1 MQESSNRE
9 ASPGLSAGRLEGIS
23 VPDLLWAFS
32 LREKTGTLMVTRNGI
47 KKTVYFQDGRVVFAS
62 SSDPDDRLGELLL
75 REKMITLANLEEVLT
90 RLNTGK
96 RIGALLVDAGYLE
109 PDELVNGV
117 LLQVRNIITDLF
129 MWETGEYQ
137 FEEGPLETVEVITLG
152 THTGDIILQG
162 VRRLR
167 SFTMIR
173 RGVGPSRAWYRLS
186 GNHQDVLD
194 SLNMSEGER
203 MLVAEL
209 KGDGASVEGLCRQVF
224 LSNFE
229 IYQALWAFKVLGVVH
244 EVEHL
249 GGEFSDAVIEGR
261 FGKETVSPLLARL
274 CHNEDT
280 GVLQLVRGSMERTIH
295 IMEGRCV
302 FATSNSPDD
311 GLMAYLLRRGVISL
325 KDREETAR
333 RLLSNKRVGTI
344 LLEMGVI
351 DEHDLQSVV
360 REHLL
365 EIIYDCLNWDRG
377 DFSFMSG
384 SLPTMEEITLDE
396 PVEEL
401 VARGMERIGSW
412 SRIREGLG
420 GLDLILQLTPGF
432 LEILDRMTIGPEEW
446 EVISALKEPASAM
459 EICSRVK
466 LGDFRICQILWTLRI
481 LSAITPAPENEVAE
495 EPPVY
500 EDEEAEVVPVTVADE
515 SGDLQDNE
523 LYGYADA
530 MAEAEAQVTDDLA
543 EALEVST
550 PPAEEIQVVPEAEEP
565 YNEDDPLDGYD
576 EDREP
581 FDAGRTVAISR
592 DLVEAAITAAS
603 PEAETFEAD
612 AIEPEYEPEPEP
624 EPEPLLE
631 PEGDPE
637 FESWEETDEE
647 VDAED
652 LEDTLRLS
660 REQVDEALDSGD
672 PGSWEP
678 PVDLDRQISVFNAG
692 QRVVFRTIRAEV
704 GAGAANFVRSC
715 CGDQGAEIAGLFRHA
730 ELQTDG
736 TWEVDGLRRAVVE
749 NRISDP
755 SARYRGLLDLEME
768 MLKLHIGEARI
779 ASLQE
784 QVDALL
790 QVER

>member
-1 MQESSNRE
+1 MQESSYNE

-32 LREKTGTLMVTRNGI
+32 LREKTGGLTVTRNGI
-47 KKTVYFQDGRVVFAS
+47 KKTVYFEEGRVVFAA

-75 REKMITLANLEEVLT
+75 RENMITLANLEEVLT

-96 RIGALLVDAGYLE
+96 RIGTLLVDAGYLQ
-109 PDELVNGV
+109 PDDLVNGV
-117 LLQVRNIITDLF
+117 LLQVRNTITDLF

-137 FEEGPLETVEVITLG
+137 FTEGPLPSVEVITLG

-173 RGVGPSRAWYRLS
+173 RGVGPTRAWYRLS
-186 GNHQDVLD
+186 GNHQDILD
-194 SLNMSEGER
+194 SLNLSEGER
-203 MLVAEL
+203 MLLAEL
-209 KGDGASVEGLCRQVF
+209 AGDGASVEGLCRQVF

-229 IYQALWAFKVLGVVH
+229 IYQALWAFKVLGIVH

-261 FGKETVSPLLARL
+261 FGKETVSPLLSRL
-274 CHNEDT
+274 CHNEET
-280 GVLQLVRGSMERTIH
+280 GVLHLVRGNMERTIH
-295 IMEGRCV
+295 IQEGRCV

-351 DEHDLQSVV
+351 DEQDLEAVV

-365 EIIYDCLNWDRG
+365 EIIYDCLNWDQG

-384 SLPTMEEITLDE
+384 ALPTTEEITLDE

-412 SRIREGLG
+412 SRVREGLG
-420 GLDLILQLTPGF
+420 GLDLVLQLTPGF

-481 LSAITPAPENEVAE
+481 LSAISPAPENEMNE
-495 EPPVY
+495 ELPEVEEDHVEAIPVSD
-500 EDEEAEVVPVTVADE
+500 DELFDYV
-515 SGDLQDNE
+515 
-523 LYGYADA
+523 DA
-530 MAEAEAQVTDDLA
+530 VAEAEARVTDELA
-543 EALEVST
+543 EALEDST
-550 PPAEEIQVVPEAEEP
+550 PPIDDFMAEQPEADAVEVIHEPEAEE
-565 YNEDDPLDGYD
+565 YEDL
-576 EDREP
+576 EP

-592 DLVEAAITAAS
+592 DLVEAAIAAG
-603 PEAETFEAD
+603 PQPAEEPFEEEEAFEMA
-612 AIEPEYEPEPEP
+612 EPEPEP
-624 EPEPLLE
+624 EPEREFEAWDE
-631 PEGDPE
+631 PEE
-637 FESWEETDEE
+637 EAESRNLDDTLRVSREE
-647 VDAED
+647 VD
-652 LEDTLRLS
+652 
-660 REQVDEALDSGD
+660 EAMD
-672 PGSWEP
+672 PGETDSWEP

-715 CGDQGAEIAGLFRHA
+715 CGDQGADIAPLFRHA

-749 NRISDP
+749 GRISDP
-755 SARYRGLLDLEME
+755 SSRYRRLLNQEME
-768 MLKLHIGEARI
+768 MLKIHIGEARI
-779 ASLQE
+779 ITLQE

>member
-1 MQESSNRE
+1 MQESSHKE

-32 LREKTGTLMVTRNGI
+32 LRQKSGALMVTRNGI
-47 KKTVYFQDGRVVFAS
+47 KKTVYFEGGRVVFAS

-75 REKMITLANLEEVLT
+75 RENMITLAHLEEVLT

-96 RIGALLVDAGYLE
+96 RIGTLLVDAGYLQ
-109 PDELVNGV
+109 PDDLVNGV

-129 MWETGEYQ
+129 LWETGEYQ
-137 FEEGPLETVEVITLG
+137 FKEGPLPAVEVITLG

-167 SFTMIR
+167 SFVMIR
-173 RGVGPSRAWYRLS
+173 RGVGPARAWYRLS
-186 GNHQDVLD
+186 ENHQEILD
-194 SLNMSEGER
+194 SLNLTEGER

-209 KGDGASVEGLCRQVF
+209 AGDGASVEGLCRQVF
-224 LSNFE
+224 LSNFD

-249 GGEFSDAVIEGR
+249 GGEFSNAVIEGR
-261 FGKETVSPLLARL
+261 FGKETVSPLLSRL
-274 CHNEDT
+274 CHNEET

-295 IMEGRCV
+295 ILEGRCV
-302 FATSNSPDD
+302 FATSNSADD

-351 DEHDLQSVV
+351 DEHDLQAVV

-365 EIIYDCLNWDRG
+365 EIIYDCLNWDQG
-377 DFSFMSG
+377 DFTFMSG
-384 SLPTMEEITLDE
+384 GLPTMEEITLDE

-420 GLDLILQLTPGF
+420 GLDLVLQLTPGF
-432 LEILDRMTIGPEEW
+432 LEILDRMSIGPEEW
-446 EVISALKEPASAM
+446 EVVSALKEPASAI
-459 EICSRVK
+459 EICSRVN

-481 LSAITPAPENEVAE
+481 LSAVSPAPEVELAEDIPEHPDGEPVA
-495 EPPVY
+495 
-500 EDEEAEVVPVTVADE
+500 VTTSADE
-515 SGDLQDNE
+515 LPENE
-523 LYGYADA
+523 LFGYADA

-543 EALEVST
+543 EALEEST
-550 PPAEEIQVVPEAEEP
+550 APIAGEEVDSDYEDEPPEAFDIEA
-565 YNEDDPLDGYD
+565 
-576 EDREP
+576 EP

-592 DLVEAAITAAS
+592 DVVEAAIAAG
-603 PEAETFEAD
+603 PEAAGESDEPDQDEEDEQQEFE
-612 AIEPEYEPEPEP
+612 EPEDWDEPV
-624 EPEPLLE
+624 
-631 PEGDPE
+631 
-637 FESWEETDEE
+637 DEE
-647 VDAED
+647 IPED
-652 LEDTLRLS
+652 SETTLRLS
-660 REQVDEALDSGD
+660 REQLDDAVDEDEAV
-672 PGSWEP
+672 SWEP
-678 PVDLDRQISVFNAG
+678 PLDLDRQISVFNAG

-715 CGDQGAEIAGLFRHA
+715 CGDQGTDIAGLFRHA

-736 TWEVDGLRRAVVE
+736 TWEVDGLRRAVME

-755 SARYRGLLDLEME
+755 SSRYRLLLEQEME

-779 ASLQE
+779 SMLQE